1 MKKITFFVVAVLVLA
16 FNMTVSAASTAPP
29 PANIEFFGASVF
41 KGEVS
46 FNTLGSFVKPLKNM
60 KVYKTPD
67 FKSEVIDTLRSGEA
81 GCVMSAKA
89 IYPIAKRKVMI
100 ASMVPEITNKTIA
113 RDNPGRP
120 IPRPGDYIYL
130 VRPRA
135 EGFYEAYYEGFII
148 NVPIEGISGLSQNKS
163 IRKVSTW
170 GIYMGKGSSITSI
183 LPEELWICVELA
195 SGLQGWVYV
204 KDLAEWEEYRGRSIF
219 FVRP

>member
-1 MKKITFFVVAVLVLA
+1 MRKLALLVAFFVIS
-16 FNMTVSAASTAPP
+16 FNLTSLAASRTTPP
-29 PANIEFFGASVF
+29 DNILYFGASVF

-46 FNTLGSFVKPLKNM
+46 FNTIGSFVKPRKNM
-60 KVYKTPD
+60 KVYKTPE
-67 FKSEVIDTLRSGEA
+67 FSSEVIDTLRSGEA

-100 ASMVPEITNKTIA
+100 ASMVPEINNKTIA
-113 RDNPGRP
+113 RDNPGRS

-130 VRPRA
+130 IRPRA
-135 EGFYEAYYEGFII
+135 EGFYEAYYEGFVI
-148 NVPIEGISGLSQNKS
+148 NVPIEGISGLTQNRS

-170 GIYMGKGSSITSI
+170 GIYMGKGNSLTSI
-183 LPEELWICVELA
+183 LPDELWICVELS
-195 SGLQGWVYV
+195 SGLQGWVHV